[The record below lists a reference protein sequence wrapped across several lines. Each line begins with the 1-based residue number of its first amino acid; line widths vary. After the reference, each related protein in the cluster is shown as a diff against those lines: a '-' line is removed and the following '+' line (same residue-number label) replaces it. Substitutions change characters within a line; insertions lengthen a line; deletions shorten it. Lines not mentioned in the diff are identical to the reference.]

1 MYNVYIYK
9 ADLADFHRA
18 EKNLNKLSCIPPK
31 VVLPEHLTDV
41 AVEAKVAEHIG
52 HLVLELV
59 EARLG
64 LLVLKDRVE
73 LADEAEGFFLGL
85 LVADGRVGGV
95 GLEEA
100 RGPVGAGF
108 GGVPG
113 LPLGLGT
120 LLRRGK
126 TRGEQ
131 ERASRKK
138 QPGNMRSNNKF
149 WIPPPLQ
156 ITRTLRII

>member
-1 MYNVYIYK
+1 M
-9 ADLADFHRA
+9 
-18 EKNLNKLSCIPPK
+18 
-31 VVLPEHLTDV
+31 TDV

-85 LVADGRVGGV
+85 LVADGRVGGA

-100 RGPVGAGF
+100 RGPVGAGC

-113 LPLGLGT
+113 LPLGLGA

-138 QPGNMRSNNKF
+138 NNNQETSGQTTMDQTK
-149 WIPPPLQ
+149 ILGYLVLY
-156 ITRTLRII
+156 R